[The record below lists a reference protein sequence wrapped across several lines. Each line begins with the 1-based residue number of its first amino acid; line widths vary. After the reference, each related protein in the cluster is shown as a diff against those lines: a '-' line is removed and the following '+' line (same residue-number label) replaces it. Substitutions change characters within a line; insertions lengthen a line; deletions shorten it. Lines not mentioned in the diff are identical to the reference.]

1 MNQTELL
8 HVNFPHLRDL
18 KPFDSAHASTPW
30 LADLDSKHNRKL
42 CATLEDATAAVKLAL
57 PFLTG
62 KKRREGG
69 AK

>member
-1 MNQTELL
+1 MSDDTLTIN
-8 HVNFPHLRDL
+8 
-18 KPFDSAHASTPW
+18 A
-30 LADLDSKHNRKL
+30 
-42 CATLEDATAAVKLAL
+42 ATLCLVREILTEERGASVSMEDATAAVKLAL